1 MKTRTRT
8 LSGILAAAVIIS
20 IGLVAFTPVQSVAA
34 SAQVWR
40 GGPTGTTGA
49 GGISRTDTTTAL
61 GTGIGAGISNRSGG
75 YAGSAY
81 AYALEPLSD
90 EESAALQRAVL
101 EEYGA
106 LNLYNAV
113 IDQFG
118 AVIPFTQIVRA
129 EQMHVNTLV
138 RQADKYGIEVP
149 ANPGLS
155 TPVSFTTL
163 ADACQ
168 AGVDAEIVDAALYD
182 ELMAVTDNAD
192 LIRVYTSL
200 QSASLNMH
208 LPAFEYCN

>member
-1 MKTRTRT
+1 MKTRT

-34 SAQVWR
+34 STQVWR
-40 GGPTGTTGA
+40 GGPTGATGA
-49 GGISRTDTTTAL
+49 GGISRTATTTTL
-61 GTGIGAGISNRSGG
+61 GTGIGAGVSNRSGG

-90 EESAALQRAVL
+90 EEAAALQRAVL

-118 AVIPFTQIVRA
+118 AVIPFAQIVRA

-155 TPVSFTTL
+155 TPVSFATL

-168 AGVDAEIVDAALYD
+168 AGVDAEIADAALYD
-182 ELMAVTDNAD
+182 QLMAVTDNAD

-208 LPAFEYCN
+208 LPAFEACN